1 MKFFKIRKG
10 TDNQIDKQ
18 KEIIMHKEI
27 KRKDFGERSPSI
39 PQPVP
44 QQDGM
49 VIVDSTWGEIQS
61 IQAAE
66 GVQTVGE
73 LEVIK
78 HIENGLPVIDGRTE
92 NFFQEATLP
101 GAKNIP
107 FTEAGERI
115 SELNRDQMTILFCNG
130 PQCPQSP
137 WAIRALLESGYPAEK
152 LMYYRGGMHDW
163 LTLGLPV
170 RVPSSVEKEG

>member
-1 MKFFKIRKG
+1 
-10 TDNQIDKQ
+10 
-18 KEIIMHKEI
+18 MHKDI
-27 KRKDFGERSPSI
+27 KRKNYGKRSPSI

-49 VIVDSTWGEIQS
+49 VIVESTWGEIQP

-66 GVQTVGE
+66 GVQTIGE
-73 LEVIK
+73 LDVIEHLEK
-78 HIENGLPVIDGRTE
+78 GLPVIDGRTE
-92 NFFQEATLP
+92 NFFLEATLP

-107 FTEAGERI
+107 YTEAGGRVN
-115 SELNRDQMTILFCNG
+115 ELNPDQLTVLFCNG

-137 WAIRALLESGYPAEK
+137 WAIRALLEAGYPAEK

-170 RVPSSVEKEG
+170 KVTSSVNE

>member
-1 MKFFKIRKG
+1 M
-10 TDNQIDKQ
+10 Q
-18 KEIIMHKEI
+18 KEI
-27 KRKDFGERSPSI
+27 KRINYGKRSPSI

-44 QQDGM
+44 QQEGM
-49 VIVDSTWGEIQS
+49 VMVDSTWGEIQP
-61 IQAAE
+61 ILAAE

-73 LEVIK
+73 VEVIE
-78 HIENGLPVIDGRTE
+78 HIGKGLPVIDGRTE
-92 NFFQEATLP
+92 NFFLDATLP

-107 FTEAGERI
+107 YTEAGNRI
-115 SELNRDQMTILFCNG
+115 NELNQGQMTILFCNG

-137 WAIRALLESGYPAEK
+137 SAIRALLDAGYPAEK

-170 RVPSSVEKEG
+170 KIPSSVDE